1 MTDLSRT
8 RLTADQRRAYIDT
21 MRRTQSLTELE
32 RKARKANRRGFRR
45 VYAGVEG
52 VDLSLAKSWRERQ
65 AHFANA
71 RPPENFCWYCQRFGQ
86 MPWIETEKRYSGPIQ
101 HTISCGFSPDD
112 GPYPGWHA
120 ARPSPKERP
129 DD

>member
-1 MTDLSRT
+1 MTTLSDDAL
-8 RLTADQRRAYIDT
+8 RLAAEMRAG
-21 MRRTQSLTELE
+21 L
-32 RKARKANRRGFRR
+32 
-45 VYAGVEG
+45 EG

-71 RPPENFCWYCQRFGQ
+71 RPPENFCC
-86 MPWIETEKRYSGPIQ
+86 
-101 HTISCGFSPDD
+101 DD

-120 ARPSPKERP
+120 ARHSPKERP